1 MKTFE
6 FNRFK
11 KVVVRDFHTAYNLY
25 GLSLLIIMLVPAMLW
40 MLKVAIGMGD
50 DNSSPYVRMSL
61 IKFLVSLAAI
71 IAPLKIY
78 GSCNLQG
85 KGNYFAMLPASLG
98 EKFWSMLLYSFV
110 VSPLVVFVGSCAVDT
125 LLTILPFGPYK
136 DFLWNDNLLF
146 ATSFGFPAL
155 LGFRGVV
162 LFWAGVISSAS
173 IFLFTNT
180 IFKKNK
186 FIKTVL
192 WLLLIGFVAMVVI
205 APIMLHLD
213 WDFDWVEWLAKWF
226 EGKDERFF
234 INLMF
239 WSNLCFELLFTAVM
253 SFFTYRRLKKMQ
265 Y

>member
-1 MKTFE
+1 MKNFD

-40 MLKVAIGMGD
+40 MLEVALGMGEGD
-50 DNSSPYVRMSL
+50 SSPFVRMRL
-61 IKFLVSLAAI
+61 INFLVYLAAI

-85 KGNYFAMLPASLG
+85 KGNYFAMLPASLC

-110 VSPLVVFVGSCAVDT
+110 VSPLAVFVGSCAVDT
-125 LLTILPFGPYK
+125 LLTILPFGPYN
-136 DFLWNDNLLF
+136 DFLWNADLY
-146 ATSFGFPAL
+146 ASPFGFPTFF
-155 LGFRGVV
+155 GFRGVV
-162 LFWAGVISSAS
+162 LFYVGIVSISS

-205 APIMLHLD
+205 APIMIHLD
-213 WDFDWVEWLAKWF
+213 WDFDWIERFAKWF

-239 WSNLCFELLFTAVM
+239 WLNLGFGLLFTVVM
-253 SFFTYRRLKKMQ
+253 CFFTYRRLKKMQ